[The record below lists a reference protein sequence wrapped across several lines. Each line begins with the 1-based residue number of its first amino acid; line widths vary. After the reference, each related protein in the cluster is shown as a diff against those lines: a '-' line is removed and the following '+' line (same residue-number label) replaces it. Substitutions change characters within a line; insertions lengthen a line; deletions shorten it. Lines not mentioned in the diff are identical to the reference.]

1 MRNNTTFTS
10 AISNIEF
17 PENDRV
23 SGKTIR
29 TSILNLILE
38 DFPDFD
44 VNDSISVQEL
54 NVYREKYISKFLQTE
69 ISQLS
74 KLEKD
79 VVRSL
84 GDDTSFVAKVEEE
97 VDTRN
102 YGQIVADKVAAFGGS
117 WTFIIAFFVF
127 ISIWIGSNVIIFTN
141 KEFDPY
147 PFILLNLILSC
158 IAALQAPVIMMS
170 QNRQEEKDR
179 ERAKKD
185 YMINL
190 KSELEIRMLDEK
202 LDHLIMHQQQ
212 ELIEIQKVQI
222 ENQGSVRALIKVEG
236 IHQSTQGKQ
245 LLPFVLRLYFYEN
258 SNSIRAIH
266 SFVYDADENHDFIKG
281 IGFRFDALLKDF
293 DKAEEILQSAYEKEP
308 SEAVIYDHYG
318 DVLWTNGKQIQAR
331 YVWQNAIKLKNIEQ
345 DLKESINKKII
356 FGLDDADKNKS

>member
-1 MRNNTTFTS
+1 MSNNTTFKS

-17 PENDRV
+17 PEHDRV

-117 WTFIIAFFVF
+117 WTFIIAFFIF

-141 KEFDPY
+141 KEFDHY

-158 IAALQAPVIMMS
+158 VAALQAPVIMMS

-190 KSELEIRMLDEK
+190 KSELEIRMLDDK
-202 LDHLIMHQQQ
+202 IDHLVMHQQQ

-222 ENQGSVRALIKVEG
+222 EMMNDILNRIK
-236 IHQSTQGKQ
+236 
-245 LLPFVLRLYFYEN
+245 
-258 SNSIRAIH
+258 
-266 SFVYDADENHDFIKG
+266 
-281 IGFRFDALLKDF
+281 
-293 DKAEEILQSAYEKEP
+293 
-308 SEAVIYDHYG
+308 
-318 DVLWTNGKQIQAR
+318 
-331 YVWQNAIKLKNIEQ
+331 
-345 DLKESINKKII
+345 
-356 FGLDDADKNKS
+356 